1 MCDAACQHVMTKH
14 RSAFRSTQPCCAPL
28 NLSLPTHSF
37 PPFPLFPFCLS
48 FTSQNF
54 LPFSPFLPPP
64 PPPPVKLLFFCA
76 ALTHSSSTLKRG
88 RRGKQKGRGWRGEE
102 RKGGKVSEKVRDES
116 AGHFLSHCCGERNRE
131 SESAKR
137 ELGDQRQTDSDRDGE
152 VEKQR
157 KKEGNRYVKRDSSV
171 FGEVRSI
178 SLLLRCQHY
187 FSHPHFLMFSSSY
200 YPPVYCS
207 LLLFRHLHLSVF
219 SLIPRAFL
227 VTDSTNCQCR
237 GS

>member
-1 MCDAACQHVMTKH
+1 M
-14 RSAFRSTQPCCAPL
+14 SARDDKAPL
-28 NLSLPTHSF
+28 SIQVHSTVLCSSQPFSPHSF
-37 PPFPLFPFCLS
+37 LPSVPS
-48 FTSQNF
+48 FSF
-54 LPFSPFLPPP
+54 LPFLYLAEFSPPFS
-64 PPPPVKLLFFCA
+64 F
-76 ALTHSSSTLKRG
+76 SSSSSSSSCQAFVLLCCSDTFLKHVEEREKGKTEGERMEG
-88 RRGKQKGRGWRGEE
+88 RRKKR
-102 RKGGKVSEKVRDES
+102 GKVSEKVRDES

-137 ELGDQRQTDSDRDGE
+137 ELGDQRQTDCDRDGE

-187 FSHPHFLMFSSSY
+187 FSHPHFLMFSLSY

-219 SLIPRAFL
+219 SLIPRDFL